1 MRSAEKNRLEQVHES
16 QVESVQQLINHFDKL
31 INALEKQIEQQ
42 SKYFEDTIKKYKNIK
57 GLGLIT
63 QATLVS
69 MLPELGN
76 LTSKQIASLVGVAP
90 HPKESGNIRW
100 KSRCSGGRKAVR
112 NALYMATL
120 VSTRFEPKLKAFYE
134 RLRQNGKPF
143 KVAIN
148 ACMRKLL
155 VILNAIVRDKSEW
168 RACEI

>member
-1 MRSAEKNRLEQVHES
+1 M
-16 QVESVQQLINHFDKL
+16 

-90 HPKESGNIRW
+90 HPKE
-100 KSRCSGGRKAVR
+100 
-112 NALYMATL
+112 
-120 VSTRFEPKLKAFYE
+120 
-134 RLRQNGKPF
+134 
-143 KVAIN
+143 
-148 ACMRKLL
+148 
-155 VILNAIVRDKSEW
+155 
-168 RACEI
+168 